1 MSRILIIDDSDAMRA
16 QLELHLAELNHTLVT
31 ASNGLEA
38 VHAVESAGPFDLVI
52 TDMFMPEMDGIEA
65 IERIKALQ
73 PDIKIIAISGGGMG
87 MSGAAMLEIANGLG
101 AQKTLPKPFQ
111 AQELIQAVS
120 EALAS

>member
-16 QLELHLAELNHTLVT
+16 QLELHLAELNHILVP

-111 AQELIQAVS
+111 ARELIQAVS